1 MREKNDKK
9 VLILGAYGYLGSIL
23 SSYLNKK
30 YKVLRVGRK
39 RKSEI
44 IIKKI
49 EEIKSIILKYKP
61 SIIINLIACADVEK
75 CEKMKNIAIYLNIK
89 VLNIITQ
96 AINKIGKKNCHL
108 IHISTDQVYSGNGN
122 HNEKNP
128 RPINFYGKT
137 KLLGEKEVLKINATI
152 LRTNFIG
159 RNTYTKKKT
168 LSDWI
173 INCAKN
179 NVKINC
185 YTNIFFSPLH
195 TSTLCKL
202 IKVIIK
208 KKIYGIYNLGSVDK
222 ISKAEYATKL
232 LKLLKLNEK
241 IISLTK
247 YSRSNVN
254 RPLDMSLNTSKFQRL
269 YKIKLPNVKNE
280 IYKNSIE
287 YLKEKNVK
295 N

>member
-39 RKSEI
+39 KKSEI

-49 EEIKSIILKYKP
+49 EEIKSVILKYKP

-195 TSTLCKL
+195 TSTLCKF

-208 KKIYGIYNLGSVDK
+208 KKICGIYNLGSVDK

-232 LKLLKLNEK
+232 LKLLKFNEK